1 MSDERREVL
10 ESLLA
15 SPGWQLF
22 QQHVGD
28 DWGPKAY
35 AQRLKSAVSQARQ
48 VGKDAAQ
55 AIELVDA
62 ANDAIADAMRWPGEE
77 IMRLKRIE
85 PETDAVTMSRRG
97 GL

>member
-1 MSDERREVL
+1 MSLEAL

-15 SPGWQLF
+15 HPGWRLF
-22 QQHVGD
+22 EEQIGK

-35 AQRLKSAVSQARQ
+35 AQRLKAAVSHARS
-48 VGKDAAQ
+48 VGTDASH

-62 ANDAIADAMRWPGEE
+62 ANDAIGEAMQWPAQQVSRLRRVEE
-77 IMRLKRIE
+77 AE
-85 PETDAVTMSRRG
+85 AHPPTQSRRG